1 MDKFDNIKVGTK
13 AEVIHKITEKDIENF
28 VSLTG
33 DNNPLH
39 VDPEYAQKTEYKK
52 NVVHGML
59 SVSFIST
66 LIGTKLPGEGALW
79 FSQSINFLSPVWV
92 GDEIVVTGEVIQK
105 SESQRTLK
113 IKVDIVNQHKQK
125 VIEGECLVKV
135 VKEVSSAKDKT
146 GSNEK
151 KTALV
156 IGGTGGIGSSVV
168 KRLAEVGY
176 NVAFSYYSSEKA
188 ADELVKSL
196 KKAKADVIAV
206 KTDIKSEK
214 DIKNLVNT
222 TLNAFGGL
230 DVVVNTATEKII
242 SEKFQQVEW
251 DSIQEHF
258 NNQVKGLY
266 LLSWE
271 LIPYFESRKKGKVIC
286 ISSIYAD
293 GVPPKELYD
302 YVIAKAAL
310 NAFVRSLAVEYGPKG
325 ITFNLVSPSMTETSL
340 IADVPEKIR
349 ILNSMQTPLRR
360 LANPE
365 DVAGVVTFL
374 AGSDSGFLTGEN
386 IRVTGGQAMI

>member
-1 MDKFDNIKVGTK
+1 MDKFDSISIGTK

-39 VDPEYAQKTEYKK
+39 VDSEYAQNTEYKK

-59 SVSFIST
+59 SASFIST
-66 LIGTKLPGEGALW
+66 LIGTKLPGDGALW
-79 FSQSINFLSPVWV
+79 FSQTINFLSPVWV

-113 IKVDIVNQHKQK
+113 IKIDIVNQHKQK

-135 VKEVSSAKDKT
+135 VKEVSGTREKDSSVERKT
-146 GSNEK
+146 V
-151 KTALV
+151 LV
-156 IGGTGGIGSSVV
+156 IGGTGGIGSSIVN
-168 KRLAEVGY
+168 RMAEAGY
-176 NVAFSYYSSEKA
+176 NVAFSYYSSEKGA
-188 ADELVKSL
+188 TELVNSL
-196 KKAKADVIAV
+196 KKKRSNAISV
-206 KTDIKSEK
+206 KTDIKSER
-214 DIKNLVNT
+214 DIKNLLSTTINT
-222 TLNAFGGL
+222 FGSI
-230 DVVVNTATEKII
+230 DVIVNTATEKII
-242 SEKFQQVEW
+242 PKKFQQVEW

-266 LLSWE
+266 LLSKE
-271 LIPYFESRKKGKVIC
+271 AIPYFETRKKGKVIC

-293 GVPPKELYD
+293 GMPPKELFD

-310 NAFVRSLAVEYGPKG
+310 NAFVKSLAVEYGPKG
-325 ITFNLVSPSMTETSL
+325 ITFNLVSPSMTQTSL
-340 IADVPEKIR
+340 ITDVPEKTK

-365 DVAGVVTFL
+365 DVAGIVAFL
-374 AGSDSGFLTGEN
+374 AGSDSDFLTGEN
-386 IRVTGGQAMI
+386 IRVTGGQVMI